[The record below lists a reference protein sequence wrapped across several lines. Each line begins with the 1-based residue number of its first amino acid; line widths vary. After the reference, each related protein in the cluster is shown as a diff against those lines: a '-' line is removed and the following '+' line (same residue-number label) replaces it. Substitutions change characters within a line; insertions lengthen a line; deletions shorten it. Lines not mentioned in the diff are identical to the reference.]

1 VYGEWLP
8 VNTTTESNETK
19 MSKTKENILTKCHSL
34 ISGVVRSLLYKYVDW
49 ERMWYE
55 VKDIPE
61 GSLVVSNWKA
71 KVYFYGSDVIDLIKE
86 PEIVKCVDCGVAET
100 TNDNSYNCYWLKR
113 VA

>member
-1 VYGEWLP
+1 VE
-8 VNTTTESNETK
+8 TNENK
-19 MSKTKENILTKCHSL
+19 MAKSKKSILSKFHSL

-71 KVYFYGSDVIDLIKE
+71 KVYFYGSEVVDLIKQ
-86 PEIVKCVDCGVAET
+86 PEIVKEVDFGVAET